1 MSETGRVTSDVHGG
15 IGSITFFHPKK
26 NSLPGAL
33 LKEITAAVTAMG
45 ENPEVRVVVLRSEG
59 DGPFCA
65 GASFDELLSIRTF
78 EQGKEFFMGFARLI
92 LAMKQCPKF
101 IIARIQG
108 KAVGGGVGVTA
119 AADYALATERSSVK
133 LSELALG
140 IGPFVVGP
148 AVERKLGSG
157 PFSAMSIDADWRDAA
172 WAKRHGLYV
181 DIYPDIPALDSAVAA
196 MAAKLAA
203 CSPEAM
209 ALLKAA
215 CWKGSEDWGQL
226 LEARAAMSGKLVLS
240 EFTAKAIAAFKQQ

>member
-1 MSETGRVTSDVHGG
+1 MSETGRVTSTVSDG
-15 IGSITFFHPKK
+15 IGTITFFHPKK

-33 LKEITAAVTAMG
+33 LKEITAAVTDIG
-45 ENPEVRVVVLRSEG
+45 ENPAVRVMVLRSEG

-65 GASFDELLSIRTF
+65 GASFDELLSIQTF
-78 EQGKEFFMGFARLI
+78 AQGKEFFMGFARLI
-92 LAMKQCPKF
+92 LAMKKCPKF

-119 AADYALATERSSVK
+119 AADYALATERSAVK

-172 WAKRHGLYV
+172 WAKQHGLYV
-181 DIYPDIPALDSAVAA
+181 DIYPDIPALDAAVAA
-196 MAAKLAA
+196 MAAKLAG

-215 CWKGSEDWGQL
+215 CWKGSEDWDQL
-226 LEARAAMSGKLVLS
+226 LESRAEMSGKLVLS
-240 EFTAKAIAAFKQQ
+240 AFTAKAIAAFKQQ

>member
-1 MSETGRVTSDVHGG
+1 MSDTGRVTKEIRDG
-15 IGSITFFHPKK
+15 IGTITFFHPKK

-33 LKEITAAVTAMG
+33 LKEITAAVTDIG
-45 ENPEVRVVVLRSEG
+45 ENPAVRVMVLRSEG

-65 GASFDELLSIRTF
+65 GASFDELLSIQTF
-78 EQGKEFFMGFARLI
+78 AQGKEFFMGFARLI
-92 LAMKQCPKF
+92 LAMKKCPKF

-119 AADYALATERSSVK
+119 AADYALATERSAVK

-181 DIYPDIPALDSAVAA
+181 DIYPDIPALDAAVAA
-196 MAAKLAA
+196 MAAKLAG

-215 CWKGSEDWGQL
+215 CWKGSEEWDQL
-226 LEARAAMSGKLVLS
+226 LESRAEMSGKLVLS
-240 EFTAKAIAAFKQQ
+240 AFTAKAIAAFKQQ

>member
-1 MSETGRVTSDVHGG
+1 MSDTGRVTKEIRDG
-15 IGSITFFHPKK
+15 IGTITFFHPKK

-33 LKEITAAVTAMG
+33 LKEITAAVTDIG
-45 ENPEVRVVVLRSEG
+45 ENPAVRVMVLRSEG

-65 GASFDELLSIRTF
+65 GASFDELLSIQTF
-78 EQGKEFFMGFARLI
+78 AQGKEFFMGFARLI
-92 LAMKQCPKF
+92 LAMKKCPKF

-119 AADYALATERSSVK
+119 AADYALATERSAVK

-181 DIYPDIPALDSAVAA
+181 DIYPDIPALDAAVAA
-196 MAAKLAA
+196 MAAKLAS

-215 CWKGSEDWGQL
+215 CWKGSEDWDQL
-226 LEARAAMSGKLVLS
+226 LESRAEMSGKLVLS
-240 EFTAKAIAAFKQQ
+240 AFTAKAIAAFKQQ